1 MTPGIPA
8 GEAASQAETASSQR
22 FSRIGRLPAASGLE
36 VARPGFS
43 DPRCR
48 RAARGKE
55 ILMRTS
61 SRLLSVFA
69 LAASAFLVTAP
80 PAARAAAAPEP
91 APEPAPEHFVG
102 HLIDTMASARFTR
115 PFILE
120 IDRYASAAEAQR
132 LTGVLAARGRLGLRD
147 DLWKSN
153 AGYLSVGGGLGYPI
167 AAAFVED
174 TPAGRTI
181 RVFLDRPL
189 GFFETQYY
197 FRSYR
202 YPFTVIELT
211 VDKDGNGEGRFILA
225 ANLQSRG
232 ADTLEVESL
241 GAMPFRL
248 LHVRAS

>member
-1 MTPGIPA
+1 
-8 GEAASQAETASSQR
+8 
-22 FSRIGRLPAASGLE
+22 
-36 VARPGFS
+36 
-43 DPRCR
+43 
-48 RAARGKE
+48 
-55 ILMRTS
+55 MRSS

-80 PAARAAAAPEP
+80 TAARAAA

-102 HLIDTMASARFTR
+102 HLINTMASARFTR

-120 IDRYASAAEAQR
+120 IDRYASAADAQR

-225 ANLQSRG
+225 ANLRSRG